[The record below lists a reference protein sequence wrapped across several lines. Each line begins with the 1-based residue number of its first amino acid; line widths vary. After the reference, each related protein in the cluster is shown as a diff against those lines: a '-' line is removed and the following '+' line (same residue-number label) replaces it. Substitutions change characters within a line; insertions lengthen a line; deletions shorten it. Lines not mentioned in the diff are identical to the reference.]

1 MKNENEKY
9 HFYLLPVQEGSHT
22 PPGQV
27 LADNWREPEWRR
39 EADSSQQVCS
49 PRKTEPL
56 GRGRGK
62 MALAAG
68 REFI

>member
-9 HFYLLPVQEGSHT
+9 YFHLLPVQEGSHT

-39 EADSSQQVCS
+39 EDDIAQQV

-62 MALAAG
+62 KA
-68 REFI
+68 